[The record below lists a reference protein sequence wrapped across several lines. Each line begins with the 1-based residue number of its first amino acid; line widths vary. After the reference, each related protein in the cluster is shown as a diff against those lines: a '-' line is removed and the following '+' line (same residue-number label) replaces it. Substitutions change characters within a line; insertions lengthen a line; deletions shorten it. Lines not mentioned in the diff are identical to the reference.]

1 MKEKINTFFRSPNF
15 NYSVKPCNLCAI
27 VFFLSF
33 SVFADSN
40 SDYRAG
46 SDFAHQIKGQGSSSI
61 QGFKPQESIP
71 GYNANPDETKYYG
84 GVTAGGDGGLKN
96 DGT

>member
-1 MKEKINTFFRSPNF
+1 MKRILPLILALVTGM
-15 NYSVKPCNLCAI
+15 AQ
-27 VFFLSF
+27 
-33 SVFADSN
+33 ADSN

-71 GYNANPDETKYYG
+71 AITRIRTRQNITVA
-84 GVTAGGDGGLKN
+84 
-96 DGT
+96 

>member
-1 MKEKINTFFRSPNF
+1 MKRILPLILAL
-15 NYSVKPCNLCAI
+15 VAGMAQ
-27 VFFLSF
+27 
-33 SVFADSN
+33 ADSN

-71 GYNANPDETKYYG
+71 GYNANRKRKL
-84 GVTAGGDGGLKN
+84 TAVCSHQTRIGNL
-96 DGT
+96 